1 MRKAVR
7 IGAAV
12 VLAVALFI
20 GAGVGLEGSMDRGSA
35 GRSPAAASNADSLLA
50 PVAGGSLDRT
60 IENLQARLRALPT
73 DWRSFASL
81 GLAYVQQARLSGDPS
96 YYPKAEGVLQTS
108 VDLHGRDNFEAMVG
122 MAALSAARHDFADAL
137 AWGRRARTID
147 PYNGNVY
154 GVIGDA
160 QVELGR
166 YDDAFRTFQRMVD
179 TLPGVASYAR
189 VSYARELKGDVAG
202 AIAAMEAARDIA
214 GTPGD
219 AAWASYQLG
228 ELHFGQGDLA
238 GARAAF
244 RRGIELDPDFV
255 PPYAGLA
262 KVAWA
267 RGDLDRAIAGYADVV
282 GRYPLPEY
290 VIALGDLYEATGLSE
305 EAAQQYALVNVE
317 EQLFRSNGVNVDLEL
332 ALFDADHG
340 DPRAA
345 LRAARAE
352 WARRQSVHVADAYAW
367 ALYGNG
373 RYEEAAVMSRRAM
386 ALGYRNALFAF
397 HAGMIQLALGDPAEA
412 RRSLSE
418 ALAINPNFSIRWVP
432 IATERLAT
440 LGGAA

>member
-7 IGAAV
+7 IGAAA

-20 GAGVGLEGSMDRGSA
+20 GAGIGLDGSTDRGSA
-35 GRSPAAASNADSLLA
+35 VPPSAAAPGADSLLA
-50 PVAGGSLDRT
+50 PVVGGSLERT
-60 IENLQARLRALPT
+60 IENLQARLRTLPA

-108 VDLHGRDNFEAMVG
+108 IDLHGQDNFEAMVG
-122 MAALSAARHDFADAL
+122 MAALSAARHDFTDAL
-137 AWGRRARTID
+137 TWGRRARTIN

-166 YDDAFRTFQRMVD
+166 YEDAFRTFQRMVD

-214 GTPGD
+214 GTPAD

-228 ELHFGQGDLA
+228 ELHFGQGNLA
-238 GARAAF
+238 AARAAF
-244 RRGIELDPDFV
+244 RRGIELDADFV
-255 PPYAGLA
+255 PPFAGLA
-262 KVAWA
+262 KIAWA
-267 RGDLDRAIAGYADVV
+267 RGDLDRAVAGYADVV
-282 GRYPLPEY
+282 GRYPLPDY
-290 VIALGDLYEATGLSE
+290 VIALGDLYEATGRPE
-305 EAAQQYALVNVE
+305 EAGQQYALVHVE
-317 EQLFRSNGVNVDLEL
+317 ERLFRSNGVNVDLEL

-345 LRAARAE
+345 LRAAREE

-367 ALYGNG
+367 ALYANG
-373 RYEEAAVMSRRAM
+373 RHEEAAAMSRRAM

-397 HAGMIQLALGDPAEA
+397 HAGMIQLGLGHRAET
-412 RRSLSE
+412 RRFLSE
-418 ALAINPNFSIRWVP
+418 ALAINPYFSIRWTP
-432 IATERLAT
+432 IAAERLER

>member
-7 IGAAV
+7 IGAAA
-12 VLAVALFI
+12 VLAVVLFI
-20 GAGVGLEGSMDRGSA
+20 GAGIGLNRSTDQGSA
-35 GRSPAAASNADSLLA
+35 ALSPAAAPTADSLLA
-50 PVAGGSLDRT
+50 PVLGGSLEQT
-60 IENLQARLRALPT
+60 IENLQVRLRTLPT
-73 DWRSFASL
+73 DWRSFAAL

-96 YYPKAEGVLQTS
+96 YYPKAEGALQNS
-108 VDLHGRDNFEAMVG
+108 IDLHGQDNFEAMVG

-137 AWGRRARTID
+137 AWGLRARTIN

-189 VSYARELKGDVAG
+189 VSYARELKGDVSG
-202 AIAAMEAARDIA
+202 AIVAMEAARDIA
-214 GTPGD
+214 GTPAD

-238 GARAAF
+238 AARAAF
-244 RRGIELDPDFV
+244 RRGTELDADFV
-255 PPYAGLA
+255 PSFAGLA

-267 RGDLDRAIAGYADVV
+267 RGDLDRAIGGYADVV
-282 GRYPLPEY
+282 GRYPLPDY

-305 EAAQQYALVNVE
+305 EAAQQYALVHVE

-345 LRAARAE
+345 LRAAREE

-367 ALYGNG
+367 ALYANG
-373 RYEEAAVMSRRAM
+373 RYEEAAAMSRRAM

-397 HAGMIQLALGDPAEA
+397 HAGMIHLGLGSRAEA
-412 RRSLSE
+412 RRFLGE
-418 ALAINPNFSIRWVP
+418 ALAINPYFSIRWAP
-432 IATERLAT
+432 IAAERLAT

>member
-7 IGAAV
+7 IGAAA

-20 GAGVGLEGSMDRGSA
+20 GAGIGLHRSTDQGSVA
-35 GRSPAAASNADSLLA
+35 GSPAGAPSADTLLG
-50 PVAGGSLDRT
+50 PVVGGSLEQT
-60 IENLQARLRALPT
+60 IEDLQTRLRTLPT

-81 GLAYVQQARLSGDPS
+81 GLAYVQQARVSGDPS
-96 YYPKAEGVLQTS
+96 FYPKAEGVLRTS
-108 VDLHGRDNFEAMVG
+108 IELHGQDNFEAMVG

-137 AWGRRARTID
+137 AWGLKARAIN

-166 YDDAFRTFQRMVD
+166 YEDAFRTFQRMVD

-189 VSYARELKGDVAG
+189 VSYARELKGDIAG

-214 GTPGD
+214 GTPAD

-228 ELHFGQGDLA
+228 ELHLGQGDLA
-238 GARAAF
+238 AARAAF
-244 RRGIELDPDFV
+244 RRGTELDADYV
-255 PPYAGLA
+255 PPLAGLA

-267 RGDLDRAIAGYADVV
+267 QGDPDRAIALYSDVV

-290 VIALGDLYEATGLSE
+290 VIALGDLYEATGRSD
-305 EAAQQYALVNVE
+305 EAARQYALVHVE
-317 EQLFRSNGVNVDLEL
+317 EQLFSSNGVNIDLEL

-345 LRAARAE
+345 LRAARGE

-367 ALYGNG
+367 ALYANG
-373 RYEEAAVMSRRAM
+373 RYEEAAVMSRKAM
-386 ALGYRNALFAF
+386 VLGYRNALFAF
-397 HAGMIQLALGDPAEA
+397 HAGMIQLGLGDRAGA
-412 RRSLSE
+412 RLHLSD
-418 ALAINPNFSIRWVP
+418 ALAINPYFSIRWAP
-432 IATERLAT
+432 IARERLAT
-440 LGGAA
+440 LGGSA

>member
-1 MRKAVR
+1 MRKTVR
-7 IGAAV
+7 IGGAAV
-12 VLAVALFI
+12 LAAALFI
-20 GAGVGLEGSMDRGSA
+20 GGGIGLFRSTDQGSA
-35 GRSPAAASNADSLLA
+35 ARSPAAAPSADSLLA
-50 PVAGGSLDRT
+50 PAVGGSLERT
-60 IENLQARLRALPT
+60 IENLQARLRTLPT

-108 VDLHGRDNFEAMVG
+108 IDLHEQDNFEAMVG

-137 AWGRRARTID
+137 AWGRKARAIN

-154 GVIGDA
+154 GIIGDA

-166 YDDAFRTFQRMVD
+166 YDVAFRTFQRMVD

-214 GTPGD
+214 GTPAD

-228 ELHFGQGDLA
+228 ELHFGQGDLGA
-238 GARAAF
+238 ARAAF
-244 RRGIELDPDFV
+244 RRGIKLDPNFV
-255 PPYAGLA
+255 PSFAGLA
-262 KVAWA
+262 KVEWA
-267 RGDLDRAIAGYADVV
+267 QGDLDRAIAGYADVV
-282 GRYPLPEY
+282 VRYPLPEN
-290 VIALGDLYEATGLSE
+290 VIALGDLYEAAGRSE
-305 EAAQQYALVNVE
+305 EAAQQYALVDVE
-317 EQLFRSNGVNVDLEL
+317 ERLFRSNGVNIDLEL

-345 LRAARAE
+345 LRAARDE

-367 ALYGNG
+367 ALYANG
-373 RYEEAAVMSRRAM
+373 RFAEAAAMSRKAM

-397 HAGMIQLALGDPAEA
+397 HAGMIQLGLGDQAGA
-412 RRSLSE
+412 RRFLSE
-418 ALAINPNFSIRWVP
+418 ALAINPHFSIRWAP
-432 IATERLAT
+432 IAAGRLAT
-440 LGGAA
+440 LGGTA